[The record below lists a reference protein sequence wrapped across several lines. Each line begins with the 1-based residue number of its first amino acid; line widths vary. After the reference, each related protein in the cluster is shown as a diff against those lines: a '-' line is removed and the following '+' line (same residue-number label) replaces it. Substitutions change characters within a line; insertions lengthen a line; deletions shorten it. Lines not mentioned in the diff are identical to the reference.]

1 MLSYSWGE
9 NMANKK
15 ILVADDESRMRRLV
29 SDFLKKDG
37 FEIVEAA
44 DGKEAIDE
52 FSKCKFDLVILDVMM
67 PIYDG
72 WEVCK
77 IIRENSDVPII
88 MLTAREEEAD
98 EIFGF
103 TVGADEYITKPFS
116 PLVFVARVHS
126 LLRRVEGENVNIY
139 EYPGLIIDGDKHNVE
154 VEGRRIDLT
163 PKEFELIL
171 YMVENEGLALSR
183 DKILNAVWDY
193 DYFGDPR
200 TVDTHIKRIRLKL
213 REKGEYVHTVRNL
226 GYKFEVV

>member
-1 MLSYSWGE
+1 
-9 NMANKK
+9 MANKK